1 MGSKNVRVS
10 ALIEGLRT
18 FKDFKDFKVFK
29 VFKVFRV
36 FRVFRVFKDFMDFR
50 VNKVIPTS
58 LRRRAIGRRPP
69 PPSPSPVSRKRWPLG

>member
-1 MGSKNVRVS
+1 MGSKNVRVP

-18 FKDFKDFKVFK
+18 FRDFRDFRDFRVFRDFKVF
-29 VFKVFRV
+29 RD
-36 FRVFRVFKDFMDFR
+36 FRVFKDFR

-69 PPSPSPVSRKRWPLG
+69 PPSPSPVSLKRWL